1 MSNKHLTSYV
11 DQKNWVRRLF
21 KQPALDVNNL
31 SALDVQDLLSSIEG
45 DLSPENLSCDGE
57 LRGAALRR
65 KATMLAGARVELE
78 RRARNHK

>member
-11 DQKNWVRRLF
+11 EQKNWVRRLF
-21 KQPALDVNNL
+21 KQPSFDVNNL

-57 LRGAALRR
+57 LRGAVLRR
-65 KATMLAGARVELE
+65 RATMLNGARTELE
-78 RRARNHK
+78 RRARNHN